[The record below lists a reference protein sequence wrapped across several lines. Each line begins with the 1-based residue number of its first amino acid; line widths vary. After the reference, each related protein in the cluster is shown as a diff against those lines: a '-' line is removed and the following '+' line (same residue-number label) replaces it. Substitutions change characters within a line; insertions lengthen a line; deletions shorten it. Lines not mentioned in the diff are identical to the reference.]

1 MLPKST
7 VLVIP
12 LLLLLLHADSFGL
25 PARDV
30 QVITDGEYFEVVH
43 TCFKEAQS
51 SIKVMMFEASYY
63 EKYPNSPT
71 NVLIRELIAAHKR
84 GVSVKVI
91 LERRDERQRASVTNE
106 KTGSMLSRGGVDVV
120 YDPATV
126 TTHTKLLIVDGTI
139 SVVGSTNWTYSALE
153 KNHEVSVV
161 VRSSEVARRLQ
172 DYFQTIWKTCTHQ
185 RQGNEDGRR

>member
-7 VLVIP
+7 GLVIS
-12 LLLLLLHADSFGL
+12 LLLLLLHSDSFGL

-30 QVITDGEYFEVVH
+30 QVITDREYFEVVQ

-71 NVLIRELIAAHKR
+71 NILIRELIAAHKR

-91 LERRDERQRASVTNE
+91 LERRDERQQESVNNE
-106 KTGSMLSRGGVDVV
+106 KTGTMLSREGVDVV
-120 YDPATV
+120 YDPVTV

-153 KNHEVSVV
+153 KNHEVSVLI
-161 VRSSEVARRLQ
+161 RSSEVARRLQ
-172 DYFQTIWKTCTHQ
+172 DYFQTIWKTCVHQ
-185 RQGNEDGRR
+185 RQENGHGRR

>member
-1 MLPKST
+1 
-7 VLVIP
+7 
-12 LLLLLLHADSFGL
+12 
-25 PARDV
+25 
-30 QVITDGEYFEVVH
+30 
-43 TCFKEAQS
+43 
-51 SIKVMMFEASYY
+51 MMFEASYY

-91 LERRDERQRASVTNE
+91 LERRDQRQRASVTNE

-153 KNHEVSVV
+153 KNHEVSVL

-172 DYFQTIWKTCTHQ
+172 DYFQTIWKTCTH
-185 RQGNEDGRR
+185 